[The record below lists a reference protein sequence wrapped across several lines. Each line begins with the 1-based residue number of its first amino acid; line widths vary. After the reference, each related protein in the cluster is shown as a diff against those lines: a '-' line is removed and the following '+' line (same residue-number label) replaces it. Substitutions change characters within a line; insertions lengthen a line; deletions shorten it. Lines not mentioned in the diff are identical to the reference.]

1 MVLALA
7 AVGLSFYVDVDVDVV
22 VTVVV
27 DADAIS
33 SCELPVIDESY
44 TFWWKMHACH
54 AFADADAVYVRY
66 VHFANALED
75 KDEIHWTSFVSLL
88 CTNGGQEV
96 RLDMV
101 GSRKAHTT
109 LAHSSSAGE
118 LNPLPASPPGP
129 SGHMPLAPPPALL
142 SSSTGGHHHS
152 HHSHH
157 SHHHSSSQSSCNQMQ
172 LQAQRQINSTSLCGS
187 VNRLNLV
194 QQTTR
199 GDASASH
206 GQSGGQGGNAAPSSV
221 NIPKHLNELFG
232 VSPSDI
238 DKYSRVVFPVCFV
251 CFNLMYWM
259 IYLHISKI
267 LEDDFIV
274 LNAD

>member
-1 MVLALA
+1 ML
-7 AVGLSFYVDVDVDVV
+7 
-22 VTVVV
+22 
-27 DADAIS
+27 
-33 SCELPVIDESY
+33 
-44 TFWWKMHACH
+44 
-54 AFADADAVYVRY
+54 
-66 VHFANALED
+66 
-75 KDEIHWTSFVSLL
+75 
-88 CTNGGQEV
+88 
-96 RLDMV
+96 

-118 LNPLPASPPGP
+118 LNPLPPSPPGP
-129 SGHMPLAPPPALL
+129 SGLMPLPPPPPAIL
-142 SSSTGGHHHS
+142 SSTGGGHHHSHS

-157 SHHHSSSQSSCNQMQ
+157 SHHHSSSHSSSNQNQSQNH
-172 LQAQRQINSTSLCGS
+172 RQINSASIYGS

-199 GDASASH
+199 GDVSGPH
-206 GQSGGQGGNAAPSSV
+206 GQSAGGQGGNAAPAAASAAPTSV

-267 LEDDFIV
+267 LEDDFV
-274 LNAD
+274 ALNSD

>member
-1 MVLALA
+1 
-7 AVGLSFYVDVDVDVV
+7 
-22 VTVVV
+22 
-27 DADAIS
+27 
-33 SCELPVIDESY
+33 
-44 TFWWKMHACH
+44 
-54 AFADADAVYVRY
+54 
-66 VHFANALED
+66 
-75 KDEIHWTSFVSLL
+75 
-88 CTNGGQEV
+88 
-96 RLDMV
+96 MV

-118 LNPLPASPPGP
+118 LNPLPASPPG
-129 SGHMPLAPPPALL
+129 HMPALASGPV
-142 SSSTGGHHHS
+142 SSLTSGAAGAGGGGGHHHS

-157 SHHHSSSQSSCNQMQ
+157 SHHHSSSQSSC
-172 LQAQRQINSTSLCGS
+172 QRQINSTSLGGS
-187 VNRLNLV
+187 VSRLNLV

-199 GDASASH
+199 GDS
-206 GQSGGQGGNAAPSSV
+206 GPGGGGQHQHQHHHAQQQQQQQQPGASV

-267 LEDDFIV
+267 LEDDFVV